1 MVSSVF
7 RKKIDQ
13 SGILQDA
20 CLAYSSEKE
29 QNLSARPQV
38 SCASGAFTY
47 LLIMIAEGTSAFK
60 GLAAGVF
67 YLCAIC
73 TQVLYRQGRREQVWQ
88 KGFAGEIFFP
98 IWSNSMWLV
107 QILSDFDKAYCM
119 IVCVALSFCV
129 ALFFE
134 MYSCNWAVYLFVWLP
149 TWQSFWFAGFGV

>member
-1 MVSSVF
+1 MNFNDLQWQCLSHTVWGINMVSSVF
-7 RKKIDQ
+7 RTKIDQ

-60 GLAAGVF
+60 GLAAVYFIFVPYALRF
-67 YLCAIC
+67 YTEKGDESRCDKR
-73 TQVLYRQGRREQVWQ
+73 VLLVRSS
-88 KGFAGEIFFP
+88 
-98 IWSNSMWLV
+98 SNSMWLV
-107 QILSDFDKAYCM
+107 QILSDFEKAYCM

-129 ALFFE
+129 AWFFE
-134 MYSCNWAVYLFVWLP
+134 MYSD
-149 TWQSFWFAGFGV
+149 S

>member
-20 CLAYSSEKE
+20 CLAYSSAKE

-73 TQVLYRQGRREQVWQ
+73 TQVLYREGRREQV
-88 KGFAGEIFFP
+88 
-98 IWSNSMWLV
+98 
-107 QILSDFDKAYCM
+107 
-119 IVCVALSFCV
+119 
-129 ALFFE
+129 
-134 MYSCNWAVYLFVWLP
+134 
-149 TWQSFWFAGFGV
+149 